1 MTDKISRYYD
11 KIKFADAKTKK
22 IMIVCERWLECRPP
36 KTLAEIQENGADLIS
51 DYDVVEWNL
60 KQNKSEMIHE
70 GDEYDGEDLSGIE
83 EWINA
88 VQKKFNVVEV
98 IDEDKMLQ
106 VELDDGEWTE
116 IKAKDIF

>member
-1 MTDKISRYYD
+1 
-11 KIKFADAKTKK
+11 
-22 IMIVCERWLECRPP
+22 
-36 KTLAEIQENGADLIS
+36 
-51 DYDVVEWNL
+51 
-60 KQNKSEMIHE
+60 MIHE